1 MGNYPHEVENVV
13 PQLPGHIAIG
23 VIFPGDF
30 GSFNER
36 CKMYVYWAPARYVR
50 HLNSDVAVVVRG
62 VVKHVR
68 VVSIA
73 PEVKPGA
80 KFKCI
85 KTAEKPPAHLS
96 ESYPP
101 LRAVNQPYEEYF
113 SALSEALGLKTAE
126 AAARACRIRVATF
139 GRQCRDYGIPSY
151 FARMGSQ
158 AEAFATAVEGLRART
173 EDQPIVFTTKLGT
186 SNTSS
191 TPYHPSNLE
200 LIMSKPSLSITTV
213 TYINGVDVSILGNDE
228 VFTILQD
235 LRVRIE
241 RLESLPLNMRPTRIT
256 AELEQLRRTAD
267 EIVELLNKIDAEK
280 EAAKR
285 SETDALRAIV
295 KEEVQSQVKRVRASD
310 LPAMPVMPDE
320 GS

>member
-1 MGNYPHEVENVV
+1 MGDYPYEAENVV

-30 GSFNER
+30 GSFSDHR
-36 CKMYVYWAPARYVR
+36 KMYVYWAPARYAR
-50 HLNSDVAVVVRG
+50 HLNSEVAVVVRG
-62 VVKHVR
+62 AVKHVR

-80 KFKCI
+80 KFKRI

-101 LRAVNQPYEEYF
+101 LRAVNQSYEEYF

-126 AAARACRIRVATF
+126 AAARACCTHAATL
-139 GRQCRDYGIPSY
+139 GRQRRDRDIPSY
-151 FARMGSQ
+151 FAFISCQ
-158 AEAFATAVEGLRART
+158 SETFATAVDNLRVRT
-173 EDQPIVFTTKLGT
+173 EGQPVVVATELDT
-186 SNTSS
+186 SN

-213 TYINGVDVSILGNDE
+213 TYLNGVDVSNLSNDE
-228 VFTILQD
+228 VFAILND
-235 LRVRIE
+235 LRARID
-241 RLESLPLNMRPTRIT
+241 RLESLPLNMRPARIT
-256 AELEQLRRTAD
+256 AELERLQSTAG
-267 EIVELLNKIDAEK
+267 EIVNLLNKIDAE
-280 EAAKR
+280 EAAAKR
-285 SETDALRAIV
+285 SETDAIRAVV
-295 KEEVQSQVKRVRASD
+295 KDEVQSQLASHASD
-310 LPAMPVMPDE
+310 VPAMPAMPDA